1 MCRELE
7 KWSMEE
13 RIEDEAA
20 RKALYKEYQHRLKKS
35 PEAIEIVDS
44 IRGFFYIKPNNI
56 FSRDFLYSYYIF
68 PHDFLSKAIIKGDTD
83 KTSTSQTASGGQLSY
98 EASLFRSLLWTVRL
112 SWPGG
117 SGRFHTILEL
127 FCGPSPGLQ
136 DRC

>member
-1 MCRELE
+1 M
-7 KWSMEE
+7 
-13 RIEDEAA
+13 AA
-20 RKALYKEYQHRLKKS
+20 YVIFGFSHRRRSSPKSVIQGISHRLKKS
-35 PEAIEIVDS
+35 PDAIEIVDS

-56 FSRDFLYSYYIF
+56 FLRDCLYSYYIF

-98 EASLFRSLLWTVRL
+98 EASLFRSPLWTVRL

-117 SGRFHTILEL
+117 SGRFPAILER

>member
-1 MCRELE
+1 M
-7 KWSMEE
+7 
-13 RIEDEAA
+13 AA
-20 RKALYKEYQHRLKKS
+20 YVIFGFSHRRRSSPKSVIQGISHRLKKS
-35 PEAIEIVDS
+35 PDAIEIVDS

-56 FSRDFLYSYYIF
+56 FLRDFLYSCYIF

-98 EASLFRSLLWTVRL
+98 EASLFRSPLWTVRL

-117 SGRFHTILEL
+117 SGRFPAILER

>member
-44 IRGFFYIKPNNI
+44 IRGFFYIKPNN
-56 FSRDFLYSYYIF
+56 IF

-117 SGRFHTILEL
+117 SGRFHTILER